1 MLCESA
7 AGQDRWRERVAL
19 LDVIA
24 LPQPGSPAPPGI
36 DRETWQT
43 EKAAITAGRRDMAHS
58 SHESFVFALS
68 AARL

>member
-43 EKAAITAGRRDMAHS
+43 EKAAITATPRHGA
-58 SHESFVFALS
+58 
-68 AARL
+68 

>member
-1 MLCESA
+1 VSGSA
-7 AGQDRWRERVAL
+7 SLEVAAVPEPVSL
-19 LDVIA
+19 
-24 LPQPGSPAPPGI
+24 APPGI